1 MFQRVIDDLK
11 NSTGASL
18 KMTSLA
24 ALVGFA
30 GFITLSFLCAAAFV
44 AVLQRY
50 GAVEACLT
58 VAGIFLVVSLIA
70 AAVYTGKK
78 RRARERAIAAARA
91 AAKAAASAPAIDPM
105 LLTMAL
111 PIIRAVGLKKLVPL
125 LAVAGVALGYF
136 ASRGAASPDD
146 AETDGDEPSGEE

>member
-18 KMTSLA
+18 KMTSRA

-70 AAVYTGKK
+70 AAVYTSKK

-91 AAKAAASAPAIDPM
+91 AARVA
-105 LLTMAL
+105 
-111 PIIRAVGLKKLVPL
+111 RA
-125 LAVAGVALGYF
+125 
-136 ASRGAASPDD
+136 R
-146 AETDGDEPSGEE
+146 